1 MAGFNWRDFATGAL
15 EQASVEMD
23 TRKAEAKAYK
33 QRQLDAANR
42 NASLI
47 QTRQARAQQAAAYG
61 KQAMQIMKNVPNA
74 RNIVMTA
81 MASGMGSV
89 QELYEKLNKAAQ
101 MPGQNGMLSK
111 DDVDAI
117 ISMPTIPGIAENSVS
132 MSLQEFA
139 ERTYGAKL
147 DKPAAKTK
155 EAGLVASLFGF
166 DDMNQAKREL
176 EAEDFGSGMTIAEIN
191 ALAQRSEYQS
201 LIPGATMTF
210 RDLEQFGFD
219 EKRGFT
225 AAIVDAQD
233 SALKAN
239 ESVIES
245 LEPDD
250 RIAYRQ
256 QVRRNAAEREIRLQ
270 VERYKNS
277 GILEDDYALD
287 QIEDTMGAE
296 FLDKLMLEYGAT
308 TQEKLDAAKRE
319 AAAELEGGTATGTV
333 AAEGGTAVVS
343 SDDTVETTE
352 LQPEAAAA
360 LKPVTKRPAAKRRDR
375 DAKIKQREWDSKYK
389 GKYEP
394 DTGKPILAGPRPAL
408 DAYRQEPTIKKG
420 RTRSVSLYTEWM
432 DKYGDTHDPVT
443 GYPLP
448 VEE

>member
-15 EQASVEMD
+15 EQASEEMD

-101 MPGQNGMLSK
+101 MPGQNGMLGV
-111 DDVDAI
+111 DDVEAI
-117 ISMPTIPGIAENSVS
+117 ISMPSIPGVDENSVG

-210 RDLEQFGFD
+210 RDLDKFGFD
-219 EKRGFT
+219 EKRAFSE
-225 AAIVDAQD
+225 AVVDAQD
-233 SALKAN
+233 AAAKAFDDK
-239 ESVIES
+239 VQKS
-245 LEPDD
+245 LDPAIKAEK
-250 RIAYRQ
+250 RTQI
-256 QVRRNAAEREIRLQ
+256 RREAAEREIRLYI
-270 VERYKNS
+270 ERYKNS

-319 AAAELEGGTATGTV
+319 AAAELEGGTAAGTV
-333 AAEGGTAVVS
+333 EGGAEGEAEPVALPVEGAVEPRPV
-343 SDDTVETTE
+343 DTVDPLEIN
-352 LQPEAAAA
+352 P
-360 LKPVTKRPAAKRRDR
+360 PAPSDEVDDWDR
-375 DAKIKQREWDSKYK
+375 KYD
-389 GKYEP
+389 GKYDP
-394 DTGKPILAGPRPAL
+394 ITGKPIIVPKRPAKSETRDEKKLAG
-408 DAYRQEPTIKKG
+408 G
-420 RTRSVSLYTEWM
+420 RVEKVSLYNEWNK
-432 DKYGDTHDPVT
+432 KYGKTHNPAT
-443 GYPLP
+443 GLPLP

>member
-15 EQASVEMD
+15 EQASEEMD

-101 MPGQNGMLSK
+101 MPGQNGMLGV
-111 DDVDAI
+111 DDVEAI
-117 ISMPTIPGIAENSVS
+117 ISMPSIPGVDENSVG

-210 RDLEQFGFD
+210 RDLDKFGFD
-219 EKRGFT
+219 EKRAFSE
-225 AAIVDAQD
+225 AVVDAQD
-233 SALKAN
+233 AAAKAFDDK
-239 ESVIES
+239 VQKS
-245 LEPDD
+245 LDPAIKAEK
-250 RIAYRQ
+250 RTQI
-256 QVRRNAAEREIRLQ
+256 RREAAEREIRLYI
-270 VERYKNS
+270 ERYKNS

-296 FLDKLMLEYGAT
+296 FLDKILVEYGAV
-308 TQEKLDAAKRE
+308 TQEALDEARRE
-319 AAAELEGGTATGTV
+319 AEAEANGGVTATGTGTV
-333 AAEGGTAVVS
+333 AAESAAEPVTPPVEGAVEPRPV
-343 SDDTVETTE
+343 DTVDPLEIN
-352 LQPEAAAA
+352 P
-360 LKPVTKRPAAKRRDR
+360 PAPSDEVDDWDR
-375 DAKIKQREWDSKYK
+375 KYD
-389 GKYEP
+389 GKYDP
-394 DTGKPILAGPRPAL
+394 ITGKPIIVPKRPAKSETRDEKKLAG
-408 DAYRQEPTIKKG
+408 G
-420 RTRSVSLYTEWM
+420 RVEKVSLYNEWNK
-432 DKYGDTHDPVT
+432 KYGKTHNPAT
-443 GYPLP
+443 GLPLP

>member
-15 EQASVEMD
+15 EQASEEMD

-101 MPGQNGMLSK
+101 MPGQNGMLGV
-111 DDVDAI
+111 DDVEAI
-117 ISMPTIPGIAENSVS
+117 ISMPSIPGVDENSVG

-210 RDLEQFGFD
+210 RDLDKFGFD
-219 EKRGFT
+219 EKRDFSK
-225 AAIVDAQD
+225 AIVDAQD
-233 SALKAN
+233 AAIKAN
-239 ESVIES
+239 ESVIET
-245 LEPDD
+245 LDPLDK
-250 RIAYRQ
+250 IPYRQ
-256 QVRRNAAEREIRLQ
+256 KVRRDAAEREIRLQ

-287 QIEDTMGAE
+287 QIEDTMGSE
-296 FLDKLMLEYGAT
+296 FLDKILVEYGAV
-308 TQEKLDAAKRE
+308 TQEELDEARRE
-319 AAAELEGGTATGTV
+319 AEAEANGGVTDTSTVTV
-333 AAEGGTAVVS
+333 AAEPVTPPVEGGVEPRPV
-343 SDDTVETTE
+343 DTVDPLE
-352 LQPEAAAA
+352 LN
-360 LKPVTKRPAAKRRDR
+360 PATSDKVDDWDR
-375 DAKIKQREWDSKYK
+375 KYE
-389 GKYEP
+389 GKYDP
-394 DTGKPILAGPRPAL
+394 ITGKPIIVPKRP
-408 DAYRQEPTIKKG
+408 DKSETRDEKKPGG
-420 RTRSVSLYTEWM
+420 RIEKVSLYNEWNK
-432 DKYGDTHDPVT
+432 KYGKTHNPAT
-443 GYPLP
+443 GLPLP